1 MASDAMKKTF
11 ALVFARD
18 LADNFNNDNEDQ
30 YFLFFG
36 KIDSW
41 VNSPYNSVDDATN
54 GPATNIDCVER
65 SNYALRDGVAAKR
78 ISSRNIYHMIPRYD
92 WTYGTSYDEYDDTI
106 DLFGTSK
113 TFFVYTSSGNVYK
126 CIENNSGSVS
136 QYEPNHTITTSVSY
150 SDGYKWKFICKVLED
165 AQDFTTNSYIP
176 VQLAEDNSDNILNQW
191 NAQQDSI
198 NGSIDYIKVTV
209 PSSGFTAAAWI
220 KSSYSATHTET
231 TDSEIGENSPLGG
244 TDIVLTSA
252 ESNEND
258 YYNGYAIYISSGPG
272 VGQRRVITDYDG
284 SDRRVYFTDPL
295 TSELNKSGGGF
306 EGSKYKI
313 IPNIV
318 FNGDGVSAA
327 GIPLLNSS
335 YEITNISMI
344 NNGSDYTIAELEI
357 YPTSVSGGNVGE
369 SGIAGPTFAA
379 LIPPYGGHA
388 NNVLNEFNSSN
399 IMIKTVLKALDANF
413 NTAQDFRQISIIKN
427 PKLLG
432 GTNDGKIAGTEITR
446 RKQLTVTQ
454 PYFSSQNFN
463 DSSFIAGNSIMGE
476 TTKATAKIEQWVT
489 DASDPSI
496 GTLELSN
503 VQGNL
508 DIEDPASAL
517 SRLVFSSGAAG
528 STGTLTVGNIVKQ
541 TNDGIVAVGKIKY
554 WNAPSGGPY
563 ELIVDVTANSF
574 SSDSNSVIEYDST
587 GSAVTGVDWN
597 GTDVVERKMGE
608 LIKHFS
614 SAPGTTFEFKL
625 FPETTGYQNIAR
637 SNKLT
642 DVQDEE
648 TLEKSYRL
656 TTKLVIED
664 TTTNLTDGSYTKD
677 NTFYQVTLDTGITGS
692 TVKGK
697 IVDWEKTSGSTGI
710 LYLNDVRGSF
720 VTGGFSGSSNHGI
733 TAISLPEFKVG
744 SGEVLYIQ
752 NIRPVTR
759 NVEQDEEIKI
769 MIGF

>member
-1 MASDAMKKTF
+1 
-11 ALVFARD
+11 
-18 LADNFNNDNEDQ
+18 
-30 YFLFFG
+30 
-36 KIDSW
+36 
-41 VNSPYNSVDDATN
+41 
-54 GPATNIDCVER
+54 
-65 SNYALRDGVAAKR
+65 
-78 ISSRNIYHMIPRYD
+78 
-92 WTYGTSYDEYDDTI
+92 
-106 DLFGTSK
+106 
-113 TFFVYTSSGNVYK
+113 
-126 CIENNSGSVS
+126 
-136 QYEPNHTITTSVSY
+136 
-150 SDGYKWKFICKVLED
+150 
-165 AQDFTTNSYIP
+165 
-176 VQLAEDNSDNILNQW
+176 
-191 NAQQDSI
+191 
-198 NGSIDYIKVTV
+198 
-209 PSSGFTAAAWI
+209 
-220 KSSYSATHTET
+220 
-231 TDSEIGENSPLGG
+231 
-244 TDIVLTSA
+244 
-252 ESNEND
+252 
-258 YYNGYAIYISSGPG
+258 
-272 VGQRRVITDYDG
+272 
-284 SDRRVYFTDPL
+284 
-295 TSELNKSGGGF
+295 
-306 EGSKYKI
+306 
-313 IPNIV
+313 
-318 FNGDGVSAA
+318 
-327 GIPLLNSS
+327 
-335 YEITNISMI
+335 
-344 NNGSDYTIAELEI
+344 
-357 YPTSVSGGNVGE
+357 
-369 SGIAGPTFAA
+369 
-379 LIPPYGGHA
+379 
-388 NNVLNEFNSSN
+388 
-399 IMIKTVLKALDANF
+399 
-413 NTAQDFRQISIIKN
+413 
-427 PKLLG
+427 
-432 GTNDGKIAGTEITR
+432 
-446 RKQLTVTQ
+446 
-454 PYFSSQNFN
+454 
-463 DSSFIAGNSIMGE
+463 MGE

-517 SRLVFSSGAAG
+517 TRLVFSSGAAG

-541 TNDGIVAVGKIKY
+541 TNDDIVAVGKIKY
-554 WNAPSGGPY
+554 WNAPSDGPY

-574 SSDSNSVIEYDST
+574 SSDSNSIIEYDST

-614 SAPGTTFEFKL
+614 STPGTTFEFKL